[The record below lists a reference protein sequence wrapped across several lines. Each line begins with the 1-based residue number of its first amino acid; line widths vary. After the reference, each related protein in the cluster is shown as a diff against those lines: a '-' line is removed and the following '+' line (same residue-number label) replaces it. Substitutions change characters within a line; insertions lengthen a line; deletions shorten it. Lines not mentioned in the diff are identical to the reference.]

1 MRIISRL
8 DVKSEFLIKG
18 IRFEGLRKI
27 GDPAEFALKYFIS
40 GIDEIFLFDNVASL
54 YGRNHLGPLV
64 DRVAKNC
71 FVPLTAA
78 GGIRTVNDAEKLFG
92 LGADKVGINTA
103 TFDNETLISGI
114 ANKYGAQAVVGSI
127 QAKKRDGVW
136 ECLIEQ
142 GRERTGVELVDRIHK
157 LVDLGVGEI
166 VVTSVDN
173 DGVQAGFDLELA
185 QTATSTSSVPVVIGG
200 GCGSISHALEA
211 AKISGL
217 SGMSIGSAL
226 HFEKLDISELKAEIQ
241 SIETSNI

>member
-1 MRIISRL
+1 MRVISRL

-27 GDPAEFALKYFIS
+27 GDPADFASKYFRS

-54 YGRNHLGPLV
+54 YGRNHIGPLV
-64 DRVAKNC
+64 EAVARNC

-103 TFDNETLISGI
+103 TFNNQTLISDI
-114 ANKYGAQAVVGSI
+114 ANKFGAQAVVGSI

-142 GRERTGVELVDRIHK
+142 GRERTGIELVERIQK

-185 QTATSTSSVPVVIGG
+185 QTATLTSSVPVVIGG
-200 GCGSISHALEA
+200 GCGSIKHALEA
-211 AKISGL
+211 ARISGL
-217 SGMSIGSAL
+217 SGISIGSAL
-226 HFEKLDISELKAEIQ
+226 HFGKLEISELKAEIQ
-241 SIETSNI
+241 NSAKSKI